1 MARRP
6 SAHFDTLVRIR
17 KRQEDIRARALAL
30 ARREVQRA
38 ELELAELEAR
48 QRETLEEAGERV
60 KKRFDAVEVRLYYQY
75 ERYLARLADEISAQL
90 IDLRAQEQKRCAE
103 LEDAM
108 KQRRITEKLLDRK
121 RRIYFDEVRKE
132 DQAFAD
138 ETAANYA
145 AIARAALRRAKMPAV
160 IIVPEP
166 VESEAGWIP

>member
-6 SAHFDTLVRIR
+6 SAHFDTLLRIR

-38 ELELAELEAR
+38 EQELAALETR
-48 QRETLEEAGERV
+48 QREILEEAGKRAT
-60 KKRFDAVEVRLYYQY
+60 KRFDAIEIRLYYQY
-75 ERYLARLADEISAQL
+75 ERYLARLADEKSAQA
-90 IDLRAQEQKRCAE
+90 IELRAQEQKRRAE

-108 KQRRITEKLLDRK
+108 KQRHITEKLLARK
-121 RRIYFDEVRKE
+121 RRIYLEEVRKE

-145 AIARAALRRAKMPAV
+145 AIARAAARRVKPN
-160 IIVPEP
+160 
-166 VESEAGWIP
+166 AGLIL